1 MAKHKGRREDST
13 PSQGMDPNQLM
24 SLLGNVD
31 LNQLSSVLGSI
42 SNDGFNIN
50 NVNNGGNN
58 KSNRREQDNRGND
71 RGNDRDSTVQMLRSL
86 RGLVSPQKVKVI
98 DKIID
103 MYLSGEFDD

>member
-1 MAKHKGRREDST
+1 MAKNKGRREDST

-58 KSNRREQDNRGND
+58 KSSRREQDNRGND

-86 RGLVSPQKVKVI
+86 RGLVSPQKVKII
-98 DKIID
+98 DKIIE
-103 MYLSGEFDD
+103 MYLDGEFDD

>member
-1 MAKHKGRREDST
+1 MSKHKGRREDST

-50 NVNNGGNN
+50 NVNNINNGGNT
-58 KSNRREQDNRGND
+58 KSGRREQDNRGND
-71 RGNDRDSTVQMLRSL
+71 KDSTVQMLRSL
-86 RGLVSPQKVKVI
+86 RGFVSPQKVKII

-103 MYLSGEFDD
+103 MYLSGEFND